1 MNKFGP
7 TRSDLMFRLAFS
19 VIGLALTAGALLY
32 RGLPSGHGG
41 WETISIATLFF
52 GGTFLWTA
60 IKLIRKDFPDGL

>member
-32 RGLPSGHGG
+32 RGLPSGPGG
-41 WETISIATLFF
+41 WEAIGIATLFF